1 LNITV
6 SENALNVGAFIILPR
21 IAQYTCHKC
30 ASSHIASDCIA
41 TSKRCINCIHKIRM
55 LNLKINNEHDA
66 LSEEC
71 PTFKR
76 AFEEEKKRT
85 D

>member
-1 LNITV
+1 VYLNIA
-6 SENALNVGAFIILPR
+6 EDALNWGFYH
-21 IAQYTCHKC
+21 IAKNCTRQYTCHKC
-30 ASSHIASDCIA
+30 AGSHIASDCIA
-41 TSKRCINCIHKIRM
+41 TSKRCINCMHKIKM
-55 LNLKINNEHDA
+55 FNLKINDA